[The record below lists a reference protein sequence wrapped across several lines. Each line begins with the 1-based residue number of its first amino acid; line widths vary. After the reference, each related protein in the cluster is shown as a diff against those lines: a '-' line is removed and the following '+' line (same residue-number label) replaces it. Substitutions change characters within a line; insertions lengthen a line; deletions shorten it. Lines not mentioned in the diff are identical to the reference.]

1 MQGPVSPAVLKR
13 CTRAR
18 LKPNETRDGCSP
30 PVARRTTVENTA
42 ISLPSVLSLAAPLA
56 NIDAVQLP
64 VQMHK
69 VKRPVGGK
77 CTRLAPI
84 DFTGG

>member
-1 MQGPVSPAVLKR
+1 MEN
-13 CTRAR
+13 AR
-18 LKPNETRDGCSP
+18 SP
-30 PVARRTTVENTA
+30 P
-42 ISLPSVLSLAAPLA
+42 ISRPSVLSTFPTPICFLRLSVLSLAAPLA

-69 VKRPVGGK
+69 VKLPVGGK
-77 CTRLAPI
+77 RTRPAPI